1 MHVWDVAYAQPIK
14 SLACTVSPYNA
25 ALFVQ
30 IKQTRYDDVP
40 RLDIK
45 VLQILK
51 IIIIGRGKTC
61 CLSFSQGLR

>member
-1 MHVWDVAYAQPIK
+1 MHVWDMAYAQPIK

-25 ALFVQ
+25 ALFAQ
-30 IKQTRYDDVP
+30 IKQTRYDSVP

-51 IIIIGRGKTC
+51 IIIGRGKTC